1 MSEKKDQTFL
11 SVKNLR
17 VNYSS
22 GGRIVKA
29 VGGTSIHWAGASLRF
44 QEHEFKART
53 TYGNVDGANLLDWP
67 ITLSELE
74 PYYDRAEKKLGV
86 TRTNDWPGL
95 PGNPPLATTADQ

>member
-29 VGGTSIHWAGASLRF
+29 VGGVSFDLASGSSSRAGTS
-44 QEHEFKART
+44 
-53 TYGNVDGANLLDWP
+53 
-67 ITLSELE
+67 
-74 PYYDRAEKKLGV
+74 
-86 TRTNDWPGL
+86 
-95 PGNPPLATTADQ
+95 